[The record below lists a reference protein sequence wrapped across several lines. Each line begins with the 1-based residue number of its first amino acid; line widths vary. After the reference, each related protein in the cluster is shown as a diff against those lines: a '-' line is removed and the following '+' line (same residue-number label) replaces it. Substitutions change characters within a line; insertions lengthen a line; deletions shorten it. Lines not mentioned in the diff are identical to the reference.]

1 MRTEK
6 ELSSITFLYQSRTLH
21 VVVNTVRKN
30 NEHFFCKNAWFL
42 CREFL
47 MNNFVTKYLFLH
59 NSCSHKIQFCH
70 FFIIAFSLNHFT
82 WCYFC
87 VHKLPL
93 IVKLS
98 HYAQNAHVVRLEH
111 SVTLGKLWNQF
122 LFPHTQ
128 HQQGMHLVSTCI
140 WT

>member
-1 MRTEK
+1 MF
-6 ELSSITFLYQSRTLH
+6 LHLPISIQNMAFCCECSKKKTMST
-21 VVVNTVRKN
+21 
-30 NEHFFCKNAWFL
+30 FFCKNAWFL
-42 CREFL
+42 CKEFL